1 MCRCRGFLPAAD
13 PSSVVGG
20 VWSVQH
26 TTPFASP
33 KLALGPPAAAAHPFA
48 GLRIADT
55 EALNRQPG
63 REPCPVCSRSRK
75 FFCYTC
81 YVPVASLGKVSNLF
95 SWRITK
101 VIWAPCHV
109 MCTAVPIGRHPAT
122 PPPPP
127 RVWDN
132 KRGAL
137 LVS

>member
-13 PSSVVGG
+13 PSAAAGG

-33 KLALGPPAAAAHPFA
+33 KLALGPPAATAAAHPFA

-81 YVPVASLGKVSNLF
+81 YVPVASLGKGSDLF
-95 SWRITK
+95 F
-101 VIWAPCHV
+101 
-109 MCTAVPIGRHPAT
+109 MEE
-122 PPPPP
+122 
-127 RVWDN
+127 
-132 KRGAL
+132 
-137 LVS
+137 